1 MKRVAANVILI
12 FAALLFASSSSL
24 WLVRVTVS
32 PDSVLGLMS
41 SMAQSDPRAPA
52 SPAPLVWGKDVYTLA
67 CAQCHGLLNREL
79 GVGFQANRPL
89 AESTPRDIYQ
99 LITWG
104 GPKALPEDVP
114 YTGKPFEPSRAHP
127 AFPATLTETE
137 RWAVSE
143 YVYNGALEPGENLS
157 PARWIETWKSRMNT
171 LTTEDPAG
179 IYGSYCANCHGID
192 GYGNGE
198 YASDLVPN
206 PRDLRDTAWLAS
218 QSFDW
223 LFLTIKSGRI
233 EGSSENYGNLESDGH
248 FSGMPSFGE
257 YLDDNQIEAVVS
269 YIESWGYSLDLR
281 ESRWSGADSGPL
293 APDSSGWRWGDWTQ
307 IRSILDNAPE
317 NPPAWVVDRE
327 HNQ

>member
-24 WLVRVTVS
+24 WLVRVRVS
-32 PDSVLGLMS
+32 PQSVLGLMS
-41 SMAQSDPRAPA
+41 SLAQSDPRSPA
-52 SPAPLVWGKDVYTLA
+52 SPPPVVWGRDVYGIA
-67 CAQCHGLLNREL
+67 CAQCHGSLNREL
-79 GVGFQANRPL
+79 GIGFQAYRPL

-104 GPKALPEDVP
+104 RPKALPEDIP
-114 YTGKPFEPSRAHP
+114 YTGKPFELARDHP
-127 AFPATLTETE
+127 AFPAKLTETE

-157 PARWIETWKSRMNT
+157 PAQWIETWKSRMNP
-171 LTTEDPAG
+171 LTSEDPAD
-179 IYGSYCANCHGID
+179 IYGNFCANCHGTE

-198 YASDLVPN
+198 YASDLVPH

-223 LFLTIKSGRI
+223 LFLSIKSGLIQR
-233 EGSSENYGNLESDGH
+233 SSENDGDLESDGH

-257 YLDDNQIEAVVS
+257 YLYDNQIEAVVS
-269 YIESWGYSLDLR
+269 YVEGWGYSLELM
-281 ESRWSGADSGPL
+281 ESRWSGTESGPL
-293 APDSSGWRWGDWTQ
+293 APDTNVWRWDE
-307 IRSILDNAPE
+307 IRALLGNAPGE
-317 NPPAWVVDRE
+317 APEWMVNRDQ
-327 HNQ
+327 N